1 LIEAMPRPRW
11 PHLLREVSRHG
22 TARWVVRIGHGPRTP
37 ITAAYGSPEFEAR
50 YHAAV
55 RGEAAPGPRKPGA
68 GTLQWL
74 WDRYRDSSAWAQLS
88 PATRRQ
94 RENIMA
100 SVLKNAAGMPVSEL
114 TRKALVRGR
123 EDRKATPAQ
132 ANNFIKLMRGLC
144 KWAADAEHIASDP
157 ARDVGMLK
165 VKTAGFPSW
174 TETDIERFEARWPIG
189 TRERVAFDV
198 LLYTGL
204 RRGDAVRLGRQH
216 VRDGVFRIKTEKTG
230 AEVIAPVLPPLEQS
244 LAAGPTGDLHFI
256 VGERGQPMTKE
267 SFGNWFG
274 DVCKAAGVRKSA
286 HGLRKAGAA
295 RAATAGA
302 TTAQL
307 KAIFGWTDEKMPS
320 LYTESAD
327 RERLARDAMSKLERN
342 NPSTSIPNL
351 DTKVG
356 NGDKKTRK
364 NNKITS

>member
-1 LIEAMPRPRW
+1 MGPL
-11 PHLLREVSRHG
+11 SRLVG
-22 TARWVVRIGHGPRTP
+22 L
-37 ITAAYGSPEFEAR
+37 GS
-50 YHAAV
+50 V
-55 RGEAAPGPRKPGA
+55 
-68 GTLQWL
+68 
-74 WDRYRDSSAWAQLS
+74 S

-174 TETDIERFEARWPIG
+174 TEADIERFEARWPIG

-274 DVCKAAGVRKSA
+274 EVSKAAGIRKAA
-286 HGLRKAGAA
+286 HCLRKAGAA
-295 RAATAGA
+295 RAASAGA

-320 LYTESAD
+320 LYTQSAD

-351 DTKVG
+351 ETKVG
-356 NGDKKTRK
+356 NDGEKDSKS
-364 NNKITS
+364 NKLRL

>member
-1 LIEAMPRPRW
+1 MEVMPRPRW

-22 TARWVVRIGHGPRTP
+22 TVRWVVRVGHGPRTP
-37 ITAAYGSPEFEAR
+37 ITAAYGSPEFEAAI
-50 YHAAV
+50 H
-55 RGEAAPGPRKPGA
+55 GEAAPGPCKPGA

-88 PATRRQ
+88 MATRRQ

-100 SVLKNAAGMPVSEL
+100 GVLRKASAMPISEL
-114 TRKALVRGR
+114 TRKAIVGGR

-165 VKTAGFPSW
+165 VKTAGFPFW
-174 TETDIERFEARWPIG
+174 TEADIERFQARWPIG

-230 AEVIAPVLPPLEQS
+230 AEVIAPLLPLLEQS

-256 VGERGQPMTKE
+256 VGERGQPLAKE

-274 DVCKAAGVRKSA
+274 EVCKAVGVRKSA

-295 RAATAGA
+295 RAASAGA

-320 LYTESAD
+320 FYTQSAD

-342 NPSTSIPNL
+342 NPGTSIPNL

-356 NGDKKTRK
+356 NGEKKTKK
-364 NNKITS
+364 NNKIIL

>member
-1 LIEAMPRPRW
+1 MEIMPRPRW

-22 TARWVVRIGHGPRTP
+22 TVRWVVRVGHGPRTP
-37 ITAAYGSPEFEAR
+37 ITAAYGSPEFEAQ
-50 YHAAV
+50 YPAAIH
-55 RGEAAPGPRKPGA
+55 GEAAPGPRKPGA

-88 PATRRQ
+88 MATRRQ

-100 SVLKNAAGMPVSEL
+100 GVLRKASAMPISEL
-114 TRKALVRGR
+114 TRKAIVGGR

-165 VKTAGFPSW
+165 VKTAGFPFW
-174 TETDIERFEARWPIG
+174 TEADIERFEARWPIG

-230 AEVIAPVLPPLEQS
+230 AEVIAPLLPLLEQS

-256 VGERGQPMTKE
+256 VGERGQPLTKE

-274 DVCKAAGVRKSA
+274 EVCKAAGVRKSA

-295 RAATAGA
+295 RAASAGA

-320 LYTESAD
+320 FYTQSAD

-342 NPSTSIPNL
+342 NPGTSIPNL

-356 NGDKKTRK
+356 NGEKKTRK
-364 NNKITS
+364 NNKIIL

>member
-1 LIEAMPRPRW
+1 MEAMPRPRW

-22 TARWVVRIGHGPRTP
+22 TVRWVVRIGHGARTP
-37 ITAAYGSPEFEAR
+37 IEAPYGSPEFEAQ
-50 YHAAV
+50 YHASV
-55 RGEAAPGPRKPGA
+55 SGEAVERPRQAGA
-68 GTLQWL
+68 GTLRWL

-88 PATRRQ
+88 SATRRQ

-100 SVLKNAAGMPVSEL
+100 GTLKAAATMPISEI
-114 TRKALVRGR
+114 TRKAIVRGR
-123 EDRKATPAQ
+123 EDRRRTPAQ

-144 KWAADAEHIASDP
+144 KWAADAEHIAADP
-157 ARDVGMLK
+157 ARDVAMLR
-165 VKTAGFPSW
+165 VKTTGFPAW
-174 TETDIERFEARWPIG
+174 TEADIERFEARWPMG

-216 VRDGVFRIKTEKTG
+216 VRDGMFRIKTEKTG
-230 AEVIAPVLPPLEQS
+230 AEVIAPLLPPLAQS
-244 LAAGPTGDLHFI
+244 LVAGPTGDLHFI
-256 VGERGQPMTKE
+256 VGERGQPLSKE
-267 SFGNWFG
+267 SFGNWFSEA
-274 DVCKAAGVRKSA
+274 CRAAGVRKSA
-286 HGLRKAGAA
+286 HGLRKAGAS

-320 LYTESAD
+320 LYTHFAD

-342 NPSTSIPNL
+342 NPSTPIPNP

-356 NGDKKTRK
+356 KGD
-364 NNKITS
+364 